1 MSAALQD
8 LILGPQC
15 LDISEKRI
23 FLCLSGI
30 EVRSLTLTDCSP
42 VIIHSLFSRIRM
54 DILTMLCIIY
64 YYYYYYLTSCIT
76 NIEQSYDIVRVID
89 TLYPF

>member
-1 MSAALQD
+1 
-8 LILGPQC
+8 
-15 LDISEKRI
+15 
-23 FLCLSGI
+23 
-30 EVRSLTLTDCSP
+30 
-42 VIIHSLFSRIRM
+42 M